1 MVEFVYGLIKHLTH
15 TLSQIDTTI
24 TKEINLYYYK
34 ESNLREFLA
43 TVHRHCYSLS
53 NVRSWQGVLKDED
66 TCIFNTIL
74 YIQ

>member
-15 TLSQIDTTI
+15 TLSQIDTAI

-53 NVRSWQGVLKDED
+53 MSGKEASLSGVGKL
-66 TCIFNTIL
+66 C
-74 YIQ
+74 